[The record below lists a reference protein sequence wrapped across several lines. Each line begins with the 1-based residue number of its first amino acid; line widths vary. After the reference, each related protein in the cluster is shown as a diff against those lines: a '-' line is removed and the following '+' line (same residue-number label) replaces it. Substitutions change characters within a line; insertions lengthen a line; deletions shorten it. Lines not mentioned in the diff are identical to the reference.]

1 MAQLVSYKKASFSI
15 TQLFQR
21 FGKGQEGMSE
31 LKRKK
36 RSEDKAGL

>member
-21 FGKGQEGMSE
+21 FGTQIMYSSVVSV
-31 LKRKK
+31 L
-36 RSEDKAGL
+36 